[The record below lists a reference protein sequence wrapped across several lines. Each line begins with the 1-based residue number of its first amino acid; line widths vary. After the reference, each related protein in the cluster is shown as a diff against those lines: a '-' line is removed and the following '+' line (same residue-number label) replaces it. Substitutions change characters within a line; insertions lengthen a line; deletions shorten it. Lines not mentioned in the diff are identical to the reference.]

1 MENEMMFLFALLLV
15 GAALYIMIQY
25 PYGFGTMEGFNGTSG
40 PYAQYASETGGY
52 ENSHGS
58 APAGVHATPG
68 KEQQE
73 QNSASPPVNP
83 ANKQGNPQD
92 TTDDL
97 KKQPM

>member
-1 MENEMMFLFALLLV
+1 MENELMCLFAVLLV

-40 PYAQYASETGGY
+40 PYAQY
-52 ENSHGS
+52 ENAHGS

-73 QNSASPPVNP
+73 QNSTSPPVNP

-92 TTDDL
+92 TNDDL